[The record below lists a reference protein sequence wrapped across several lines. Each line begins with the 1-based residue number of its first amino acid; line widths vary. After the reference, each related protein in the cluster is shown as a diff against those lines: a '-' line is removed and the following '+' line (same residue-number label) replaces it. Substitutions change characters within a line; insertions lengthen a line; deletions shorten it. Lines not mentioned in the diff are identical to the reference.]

1 MTVDGRPPRD
11 TNATPIAPGQLP
23 TSEGG
28 STPEPQ
34 EGDAAPDF
42 TLPDDGG
49 NPFQLSQAFRE
60 SNVIL
65 YFYPKDFTPGC
76 VAEAQTFR
84 DEAQQFVGLEAV
96 VLGVS
101 TGSVRSKASFKA
113 RFGLNFRLLAD
124 ADKQVCRLYGT
135 LGMLGATPRRV
146 TFVIAKGGRIAKVH
160 EGAAPRPHVE
170 AAKAALFALRER
182 AEHMAPTSA

>member
-1 MTVDGRPPRD
+1 LPPAISRTAEGDG
-11 TNATPIAPGQLP
+11 
-23 TSEGG
+23 
-28 STPEPQ
+28 TPEPR
-34 EGDAAPDF
+34 EGDTAPDF
-42 TLPDDGG
+42 TLPDDEG
-49 NPFQLSQAFRE
+49 NPFQLSQAFGE

-96 VLGVS
+96 VVGVS

-124 ADKQVCRLYGT
+124 TDKQVCRTYGA
-135 LGMLGATPRRV
+135 LGLLGAAPRRV
-146 TFVIAKGGRIAKVH
+146 TFVIAKGGRIVKVH
-160 EGAAPRPHVE
+160 QSAAPGPHIE
-170 AAKAALFALRER
+170 AAKEALFHLRREE
-182 AEHMAPTSA
+182 AITGASAG